1 MFPDLLPDLVPG
13 LSAALS
19 SPLPLPSG
27 VAAAPL
33 SPLPSSS
40 WFERDLA
47 AAREIQR
54 TFMPAIESRWRDVEI
69 SAECRPF
76 HHVGGDFF
84 EVRARTRG
92 RLLAVIGD
100 VAGKGITAALIMSRL
115 VEQLRSCTAQGLR
128 PGAILTRLNRW
139 FDRQGLADRFATAAC
154 VELDLT
160 RGRWIA
166 AAAGHPPGLLFRSDG
181 RSELVGEAGGPALG
195 LGDVAR
201 WQCQEEERQA
211 RAGDTL
217 LLMTDGLTDI
227 IDRETVSTVVANA
240 SNGGLAGR
248 PFLAEVQRQLFAGL
262 TPVVSGRDDATV
274 VGLQLSPSVLAGNC

>member
-1 MFPDLLPDLVPG
+1 MFPELTPG
-13 LSAALS
+13 LA

-27 VAAAPL
+27 VAPLSPL
-33 SPLPSSS
+33 SPLPASS
-40 WFERDLA
+40 WFELDLA
-47 AAREIQR
+47 AAREVQR

-69 SAECRPF
+69 TAECRPF

-84 EVRARTRG
+84 EVRARTKG

-115 VEQLRSCTAQGLR
+115 VEQLRNCAAQGLR

-181 RSELVGEAGGPALG
+181 RSELIGEGGGPALG

-201 WQCQEEERQA
+201 WQCQEEQCPA
-211 RAGDTL
+211 RPGDTL
-217 LLMTDGLTDI
+217 LLMTDGLTDFL
-227 IDRETVSTVVANA
+227 DRDTVSTVVANA
-240 SNGGLAGR
+240 SKGPPGR

-262 TPVVSGRDDATV
+262 APVVSGRDDATV
-274 VGLQLSPSVLAGNC
+274 VGLQLSPAAMTGNC